1 MTMEIGLAI
10 RATALAAVLGTAA
23 FSAAGFKSFE
33 KDKVLAY
40 WNQPSRYQVSLPDTV
55 KTGPWQVRLTCD
67 GSLWLWCYNNK
78 RGLGKTFTTPVARS
92 DEERSW
98 EDWIDAKVAYDRWM
112 AAFSANISNT
122 ALGFPTV
129 DPGPE
134 PLLPG
139 PIPYSL
145 RLLVGDAPNF
155 ALAVE
160 PKQHVVTFHDGL
172 RLTYQDNTNMQP
184 RYAYYRS
191 ADGVRSGGTQM
202 KKLAPE
208 EIDGLFS
215 SAGLTGQT
223 QHVMKAVSMLEGGFD
238 SVNTYDTGF
247 VSVGFIQFAC
257 LAKGNGSLGSVLLR
271 EKQKDS
277 TGFDNDFRQYGID
290 VKDDGTLVALG
301 LNDGLEYE
309 GPQAAHQIIED
320 KRLIAVFQRA
330 GLQSKPFRVAQI
342 QIAKEQYYPADETF
356 TVTLDGHAVT
366 AKVSDVMRSEAGMAT
381 IMDRKVNTGKI
392 TVLGSAAQ
400 QVASANGVKT
410 LEELASYE
418 RDIMSLVK
426 FRKDYSTDDT
436 LSQPAA
442 RARTQNLTSRS
453 GTRKGRTKHKS

>member
-1 MTMEIGLAI
+1 MEIGLAI
-10 RATALAAVLGTAA
+10 KATALAAVFGTAA
-23 FSAAGFKSFE
+23 LSAAGLKSFE

-40 WNQPSRYQVSLPDTV
+40 WNQPSRYQVGLPDTS
-55 KTGPWQVRLTCD
+55 KSGPWQVRLTCD

-78 RGLGKTFTTPVARS
+78 RGLGKSFSTPIARN

-112 AAFSANISNT
+112 AAVNANVSNIQ
-122 ALGFPTV
+122 LGFPSA

-139 PIPYSL
+139 PMPSGL
-145 RLLVGDAPNF
+145 RNLVGDAPNF
-155 ALAVE
+155 ALAVQ
-160 PKQHVVTFHDGL
+160 PKQHVITFHDGL
-172 RLTYQDNTNMQP
+172 KLSYQDNTNMQP

-191 ADGVRSGGTQM
+191 AEGVRNGGTQV
-202 KKLAPE
+202 KKLSPE

-215 SAGLTGQT
+215 AAGLTGEA
-223 QHVMKAVSMLEGGFD
+223 QHVMKAVSLLEGGFD

-271 EKQKDS
+271 EKQANGANFDS
-277 TGFDNDFRQYGID
+277 DFRQFGID

-301 LNDGLEYE
+301 LNDGQEYE
-309 GPQAAHQIIED
+309 GPQAAAQIIQD

-330 GLQSKPFRVAQI
+330 GIQSKAFRIAQI

-356 TVTLDGHAVT
+356 TVTLDGHPVT

-392 TVLGSAAQ
+392 GPLASAAQ
-400 QVASANGVKT
+400 QVASANGLKT
-410 LEELASYE
+410 LDELANYE
-418 RDIMSLVK
+418 RDIIAMVK
-426 FRKDYSTDDT
+426 FRKDYTSDES
-436 LSQPAA
+436 LSQPVG
-442 RARTQNLTSRS
+442 RARSQSVTSRS
-453 GTRKGRTKHKS
+453 GSRTGRKHKP